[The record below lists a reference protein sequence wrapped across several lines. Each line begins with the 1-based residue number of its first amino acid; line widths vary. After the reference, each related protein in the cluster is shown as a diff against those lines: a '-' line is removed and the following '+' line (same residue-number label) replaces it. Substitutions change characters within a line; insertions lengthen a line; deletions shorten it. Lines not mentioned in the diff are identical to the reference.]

1 METDQRDKKN
11 KKTSEQQQSLA
22 AYDPLKAYLMEIRRY
37 PFLSREEE
45 YRLSVQFREK
55 GDLDA
60 VARLVMANL
69 QFVVTIVRE
78 YQRVS
83 IPLLDLIQE
92 GNMGL
97 MHAVKRFNPHQG
109 TRISTHAAWWIRAYI
124 LRYIMKNWRL
134 VKIGTSEEERR
145 LFFNLR
151 KEKERLEAQGMDGN
165 TKLLASRLDVSE
177 NKLIEMDHRLGL
189 PEISLSEPLDGSG
202 TSLEKIL
209 PSTFQGADEQLEEK
223 ELKELFMEKIELFKK
238 NLKSRDLEILEK
250 RILADPPCTLLQLG
264 KQFKISKERIRQI
277 ESQLLKKLKEFLKK
291 EILPS
296 QD

>member
-264 KQFKISKERIRQI
+264 KQFKISKERIRQL
-277 ESQLLKKLKEFLKK
+277 ESRLLKKLKEFLKK
-291 EILPS
+291 EILPA

>member
-1 METDQRDKKN
+1 METDQRDKKD
-11 KKTSEQQQSLA
+11 KKSSDQQQSLA